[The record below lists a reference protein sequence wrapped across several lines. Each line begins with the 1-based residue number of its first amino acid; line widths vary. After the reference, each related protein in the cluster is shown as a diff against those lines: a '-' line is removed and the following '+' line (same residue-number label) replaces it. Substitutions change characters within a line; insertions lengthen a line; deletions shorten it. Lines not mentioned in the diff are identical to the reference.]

1 MTRFHRGYETPTLKS
16 NRPLA
21 STVTTTAHLGHSWW
35 QRCHAC
41 CGDGHYGELNSM
53 NTQLNTRLSLSPNHV
68 EGTRGHD
75 VTDIHRTVGKGK
87 QRRTPEA
94 TKDENGRNVIHVPLA
109 NGSHAILDDRDFFHL
124 MDNDL
129 SDQWLVNSN
138 GKSNSY
144 VRCWHRGN
152 LVTIAR
158 LLIDAPA
165 KSSVKILNG
174 NHLDLRR
181 RNLKLLTPPP
191 PTPQPVWR
199 PRS

>member
-1 MTRFHRGYETPTLKS
+1 
-16 NRPLA
+16 
-21 STVTTTAHLGHSWW
+21 
-35 QRCHAC
+35 
-41 CGDGHYGELNSM
+41 M
-53 NTQLNTRLSLSPNHV
+53 NTQLNTQLSLSPNYV
-68 EGTRGHD
+68 EGRNTND
-75 VTDIHRTVGKGK
+75 VTGIHRTLDKGKQRTVDKGK
-87 QRRTPEA
+87 QRRTPVA
-94 TKDENGRNVIHVPLA
+94 TKDENGRNVIHVSLA
-109 NGSHAILDDRDFFHL
+109 DGSHAILDDRDFFHL

-158 LLIDAPA
+158 LLVNAPS

-191 PTPQPVWR
+191 PTSQPVWR
-199 PRS
+199 PQS